1 MGNLENVAT
10 RVVMLICEGLL
21 TGFILF
27 LFANSF
33 LQKAA
38 ESQALFKI
46 NADEK
51 LEAGRKGA
59 EISSGDDRGK
69 SVSPDRT
76 EEQSAEWH
84 RVQSNRLRASEE
96 IS

>member
-51 LEAGRKGA
+51 LVEKVLKYLQGMTEVKAYHLTGQKSRALNGTGYKVTGFEPVRK
-59 EISSGDDRGK
+59 
-69 SVSPDRT
+69 
-76 EEQSAEWH
+76 
-84 RVQSNRLRASEE
+84 
-96 IS
+96 